1 QIAAARGIAEYF
13 DVLDRHHG
21 GKDPAG
27 RPMRVRELLRTAEE
41 PLLATLLSDLQD
53 RKGLR
58 ILGPTNIKERAATV
72 AFVPDA
78 IEPAEVVRKLGDRGF
93 MAGNGNF
100 YAYRLLESM
109 GVDPKR
115 GAVRLSF
122 VHYNSTREVERLIE
136 TLDAILP

>member
-1 QIAAARGIAEYF
+1 M
-13 DVLDRHHG
+13 LDRHHG

-27 RPMRVRELLRTAEE
+27 SPARVRELLRMAEM
-41 PLLATLLSDLQD
+41 PLLAKLLSYLQG

-58 ILGPTNIKERAATV
+58 ILGPTNSEERAATV
-72 AFVPDA
+72 AFVPDS
-78 IEPAEVVRKLGDRGF
+78 IEPAEVVRQLAERGF

-100 YAYRLLESM
+100 YAYRLVEAM

-122 VHYNSTREVERLIE
+122 VHYNSTSEVARLIE
-136 TLDAILP
+136 TLDEILP